1 MAVNVHNTGDI
12 GKMLLWI
19 AAFVAFVVVA
29 LTWVPDWISPEGT
42 NGTGN
47 RGGIRPSR
55 SAPRLG
61 RHRTSPALDLTAR
74 PGSGIPNQPPDDHTG
89 CRISSAGA
97 RA

>member
-47 RGGIRPSR
+47 RNGIQGDGVGS
-55 SAPRLG
+55 
-61 RHRTSPALDLTAR
+61 TAR
-74 PGSGIPNQPPDDHTG
+74 MIQ
-89 CRISSAGA
+89 
-97 RA
+97 